1 MKDIGIF
8 YGCLVYHTAIWYFS
22 WPLVIFYGH
31 LVYFSCF
38 GMLHQ
43 GKSGNPDLSRERST
57 HIGCELLFQIANF
70 QTSC

>member
-43 GKSGNPDLSRERST
+43 GKSGNPDLSRE
-57 HIGCELLFQIANF
+57 
-70 QTSC
+70 